1 MGIRPVSE
9 KTAEILF
16 NRSLLQAFKL
26 GKVQLFAP
34 TSHEECEKGYDAKVV
49 GFTPIREL
57 YLQFKS
63 PTYTNNRFTIKTTR
77 HQHLRLLKYP
87 CQSAYYVAPMFA
99 SLSELNEA
107 QASMKTAA
115 DFLKHFVCIEV
126 SALEHDIDFFQY
138 IKPANHQ
145 KSPLVKYKSARD
157 GIGRIA
163 RHEISGDG
171 WLRGST
177 LLANFRKKSIGA
189 YWDLGVSG
197 NQLVDCKEQ
206 TEITKSQGN
215 DFSLH
220 IRIPDFQE

>member
-9 KTAEILF
+9 KAAEILF
-16 NRSLLQAFKL
+16 NRSLLQAFQL

-34 TSHEECEKGYDAKVV
+34 TSHEEFENGYDAKVV

-63 PTYTNNRFTIKTTR
+63 PTYSNNRFTIKTTR
-77 HQHLRLLKYP
+77 HQHLRLQRYKS
-87 CQSAYYVAPMFA
+87 QSAYYVAPMFE

-115 DFLKHFVCIEV
+115 DFLKHFICIEV
-126 SALEHDIDFFQY
+126 SALEHDVDFFQY
-138 IKPANHQ
+138 IKPASHQ
-145 KSPLVKYKSARD
+145 KSPLVKYKCARD
-157 GIGRIA
+157 GKIRIA
-163 RHEISGDG
+163 RHDISGDG

-177 LLANFRKKSIGA
+177 LLANFRKRAIGA
-189 YWDLGVSG
+189 CYDLEEPEG
-197 NQLVDCKEQ
+197 QLLDWNGKTGIAEKQ
-206 TEITKSQGN
+206 SS

-220 IRIPDFQE
+220 IRIPDDKR